1 MRPGAH
7 PATAVP
13 DAVPAVQRLGE
24 RDLLPGASMGDEQ
37 IRYVNDF
44 DSTAIR
50 DEIIGWVELETPSD
64 RPDLIDRLLDRVER
78 LVHDLPVERTRV
90 PAAGGYGGQL
100 VLRYNPAA
108 STARPL
114 VFMGHIDTVWAA
126 GTIEEMP
133 VRIEG
138 DKVFGPGIYDMKA
151 GSCLATLTLVT
162 LAREGIVPPRPV
174 VVFLNSDEEL
184 GSLGSWRTIEALG
197 REAAMVLV
205 PEPSFGKPGTVVTAR
220 KGTGDFTLKATGVP
234 AHAGGNLSDG
244 RSAIVE
250 IARHALAIDAM
261 TATEPHA
268 TFNIGVFN
276 GGTRRNVVPE
286 HASAIVDMRVD
297 TAEEAERLTAAILA
311 RRSFDPDV
319 RLEISGGM
327 NRPPFV
333 RSAEVTRLYEATCE
347 LAGRLGLPLAETARG
362 GGSDGNIVAALGK
375 PVLDG
380 LGCSGAGAHA
390 RHEHILC
397 STIAPR
403 AALMFAMATN
413 AAFSEQF

>member
-1 MRPGAH
+1 MR
-7 PATAVP
+7 
-13 DAVPAVQRLGE
+13 
-24 RDLLPGASMGDEQ
+24 DEHV
-37 IRYVNDF
+37 RSVNTF
-44 DSTAIR
+44 DSTGIL
-50 DEIIGWVELETPSD
+50 DEMMRWVELETPSD
-64 RPDLIDRLLDRVER
+64 RADLIDQLLDHVES
-78 LVHDLPVERTRV
+78 LFHDLPVERTRI

-108 STARPL
+108 SNAKPL

-126 GTIEEMP
+126 GTIKEMP
-133 VRIEG
+133 IRIEG

-151 GSCLATLTLVT
+151 GSCLATLTLAA

-184 GSLGSWRTIEALG
+184 GSRGSWDTIEALG
-197 REAAMVLV
+197 REAAMILV
-205 PEPSFGKPGTVVTAR
+205 PEPSFGAPGTVVTAR
-220 KGTGDFTLKATGVP
+220 KGAGGFTLKATGLS

-244 RSAIVE
+244 RSAIIE
-250 IARHALAIDAM
+250 IARHVLEIDAM

-268 TFNIGVFN
+268 TFNIGLFN

-286 HASAIVDMRVD
+286 QASATVDMRVD
-297 TAEEAERLTAAILA
+297 TAEEADRLTAAILA
-311 RRSFDPDV
+311 RQAFDPDV
-319 RLEISGGM
+319 KLEISGGM

-333 RSAEVTRLYEATCE
+333 RSADVSKLYEATRE
-347 LAGRLGLPLAETARG
+347 LASRLGLPLAETTRG

-390 RHEHILC
+390 RHEHILV

-413 AAFSEQF
+413 TEFSEQF

>member
-1 MRPGAH
+1 MR
-7 PATAVP
+7 
-13 DAVPAVQRLGE
+13 
-24 RDLLPGASMGDEQ
+24 DENV
-37 IRYVNDF
+37 RPVSSF
-44 DSTAIR
+44 DSTGIL
-50 DEIIGWVELETPSD
+50 DEIVRWVELETPSD
-64 RPDLIDRLLDRVER
+64 RLDLIDRFLDHVER
-78 LVHDLPVERTRV
+78 LVDALPVERTRI

-108 STARPL
+108 SSARPL

-126 GTIEEMP
+126 GTIKEMP

-138 DKVFGPGIYDMKA
+138 DKVFGPGIFDMKA
-151 GSCLATLTLVT
+151 GSCLATLTLAA

-184 GSLGSWRTIEALG
+184 GSRGSWDTIEGVG
-197 REAAMVLV
+197 REAAAILV
-205 PEPSFGKPGTVVTAR
+205 PEPSFGEPGTVVTSR
-220 KGTGDFTLKATGVP
+220 KGAGGFTLEATGVS

-250 IARHALAIDAM
+250 IARHVLDIEAM

-268 TFNIGVFN
+268 TFNIGLFN

-286 HASAIVDMRVD
+286 KASATVDMRVD
-297 TAEEAERLTAAILA
+297 TAEEATRLTNAILA
-311 RRSFDPDV
+311 RQPYDPDV

-333 RSAEVTRLYEATCE
+333 RSAEVSKLYEATCE
-347 LAGRLGLPLAETARG
+347 LAGHLELPLAEITRG

-390 RHEHILC
+390 RHEHILV

-403 AALMFAMATN
+403 AALMFAMATS
-413 AAFSEQF
+413 AAFSAQF